1 MAAEVAISA
10 TMSFFMLRIPFA
22 LFDWFAIQS

>member
-1 MAAEVAISA
+1 VAISA

-22 LFDWFAIQS
+22 LFDWFAIRS